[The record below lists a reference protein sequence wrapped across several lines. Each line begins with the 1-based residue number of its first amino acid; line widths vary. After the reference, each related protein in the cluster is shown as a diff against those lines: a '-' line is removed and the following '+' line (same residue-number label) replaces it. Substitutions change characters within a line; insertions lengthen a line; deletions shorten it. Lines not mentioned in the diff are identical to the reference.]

1 LEGVWRHACNVLDK
15 EQLNAIGA
23 VATAVGVVRHVAAQE
38 EIDCG
43 SLNNGF
49 VVGLRA

>member
-1 LEGVWRHACNVLDK
+1 MWRHACSFLGK

-23 VATAVGVVRHVAAQE
+23 GATAVDVVVHVAAQE